1 MIKRI
6 VTLKKK
12 APFMIISY
20 TSKFMKLLTRKSF
33 ERRHSRKNIINLS
46 YKEDILSLNE
56 NKYRGN

>member
-6 VTLKKK
+6 VTLKKN

-33 ERRHSRKNIINLS
+33 ERRHCRKNIINLS

-56 NKYRGN
+56 TKYRGN